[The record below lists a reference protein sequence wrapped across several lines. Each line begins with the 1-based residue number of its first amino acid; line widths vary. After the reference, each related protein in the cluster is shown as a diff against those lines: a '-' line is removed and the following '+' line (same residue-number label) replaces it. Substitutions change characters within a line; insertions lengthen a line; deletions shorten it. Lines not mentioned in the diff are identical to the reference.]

1 MKCLKNLKNKLNYKI
16 FLKNKGI
23 AEIYFNTKSTKETI
37 RIFPLKDYNSSRLWK
52 INFQNQL
59 IDANLNTVLKKF
71 EIKYTNKK

>member
-37 RIFPLKDYNSSRLWK
+37 RIFPLKDYNSSRL
-52 INFQNQL
+52 
-59 IDANLNTVLKKF
+59 
-71 EIKYTNKK
+71 